1 MTVSEER
8 SIRIAVTPGR
18 EPRGL
23 GRDLYARP
31 PPVKSSRT
39 KPARKTQ
46 KIAEE
51 CSQNLTEST
60 DEMLEDFR
68 RMRVTEMGI
77 RFPSEEFQK
86 FYDCFSTKLNIDD
99 LVNELFILIT
109 LSLMM
114 KAILCMSV
122 LFIYLAAST
131 NAQLKLN
138 EVTQQIATECA
149 QNLTKPA
156 SEFLENFLAGNQIA
170 FTVEIQRE
178 EYQEFYGC
186 FLGRSNVTNADG
198 SLNKANLG
206 NALYSASGDSEAS
219 ATASAAADALYDTLN
234 ANPLTGAIG
243 ASSLATSAAF
253 KILGQELNTELSL
266 LDIH

>member
-1 MTVSEER
+1 MTVRHCCTTGDIPPSYSKTVSEER

-60 DEMLEDFR
+60 EVSSFLLE
-68 RMRVTEMGI
+68 
-77 RFPSEEFQK
+77 PK
-86 FYDCFSTKLNIDD
+86 DD

>member
-86 FYDCFSTKLNIDD
+86 FYDCFSTKLNI
-99 LVNELFILIT
+99 
-109 LSLMM
+109 
-114 KAILCMSV
+114 
-122 LFIYLAAST
+122 
-131 NAQLKLN
+131 LKLN